1 MLEVVF
7 TLLCILLYYKL
18 GGKGGNLDAPSLS
31 RPFLVAPAV
40 PSTTH
45 TTGHHRNSTIFAV
58 FFYLFVLLLGV
69 ELLDFVFFIT
79 KSPCHHST
87 QVGTAEPSSSAPDSA
102 PAKGTSSSSEDFEL
116 VHSTQ
121 TGANTGDATMTASI
135 TSTGTVAAQSL
146 ENFLSPAK
154 LPPAD
159 PAELLRAGPT
169 SSGGSSVLSDY
180 LATRRYGRGA
190 VACVVVL
197 LLGAAQVCSEAY
209 WRAYFSSWSRKSRPV
224 QSSGVFGTE
233 LGVASDGG
241 GSGLPSR
248 RSRKQVAHTV

>member
-1 MLEVVF
+1 MLKVVF
-7 TLLCILLYYKL
+7 TLLCMLLYYNL
-18 GGKGGNLDAPSLS
+18 GGKGGNLDTPSLS

-45 TTGHHRNSTIFAV
+45 TTGHHRNSTVFAV

-69 ELLDFVFFIT
+69 ELLDFVFYIT
-79 KSPCHHST
+79 KSPYHRSI
-87 QVGTAEPSSSAPDSA
+87 QVGAAEPSSNAPDSA
-102 PAKGTSSSSEDFEL
+102 PAKGASSSSEDFEL

-121 TGANTGDATMTASI
+121 TGDATMTATI
-135 TSTGTVAAQSL
+135 ASTGTVAAQSL
-146 ENFLSPAK
+146 ENFLSPAQ

-159 PAELLRAGPT
+159 PAERHRAGPT

-233 LGVASDGG
+233 LGVASGG
-241 GSGLPSR
+241 GSSGLPSR